1 MSGVY
6 KSLYKRRLTTPILN
20 AEFPLNIIQETKV
33 STPASDRNVNP
44 ALRRQQAV
52 HSIGVYHMVIS
63 SYVCIHLF
71 ILNLCWKLSCHR
83 QRCGYNWMGKI
94 TRRVKHHLVWFRDDI
109 VILFVKLENYQI
121 FCSIFAVFYFPST
134 RSNQLAA
141 WWMLKKD
148 CAM

>member
-52 HSIGVYHMVIS
+52 HPIGVYHMVIS
-63 SYVCIHLF
+63 SYIHTLIYSKF
-71 ILNLCWKLSCHR
+71 VL
-83 QRCGYNWMGKI
+83 KI
-94 TRRVKHHLVWFRDDI
+94 VLPPTKMWL
-109 VILFVKLENYQI
+109 
-121 FCSIFAVFYFPST
+121 
-134 RSNQLAA
+134 
-141 WWMLKKD
+141 
-148 CAM
+148 